1 MEKYGVD
8 FCLDVHGD
16 EEIPHVFTAGC
27 EGNPGYTPRIAELEE
42 RFRSDLKHQTKDFQ
56 TTYGYTRDEPGQANM
71 TLACNAVG
79 QKYDCLSL
87 TLEMPFKDHDDHP
100 DPRTGWSGKRS
111 MQLGKDVLSTIET
124 MVDELR

>member
-56 TTYGYTRDEPGQANM
+56 TTYGSTPTTRSEEHTSALQSLMRISSAVFYMIKKQHEMQETCLPQIEKTLNQYRNTQA
-71 TLACNAVG
+71 T
-79 QKYDCLSL
+79 SR
-87 TLEMPFKDHDDHP
+87 H
-100 DPRTGWSGKRS
+100 
-111 MQLGKDVLSTIET
+111 I
-124 MVDELR
+124 